1 MIIVDTLCINY
12 YHVFNLIRKVD
23 LTFVKRTNIRTQR
36 PVGNKAVRIR
46 IRPEASHLSTTNST
60 GDARFSDPGISDQ
73 PRSSNL
79 QGLYIIS
86 VAARLLHM
94 HPQTLR
100 KYERLGLVRPSRII
114 GAWRLY
120 SDEDIEKLRLIKHLA
135 DEVGLNLAGVEI
147 ILRLLEHLIDM
158 RHRIAPTQKAER
170 FQRQIEQ
177 ELEQLF
183 QNLNL
188 PLQIK
193 VPIRGI
199 FHVRRTK

>member
-1 MIIVDTLCINY
+1 M
-12 YHVFNLIRKVD
+12 
-23 LTFVKRTNIRTQR
+23 
-36 PVGNKAVRIR
+36 A
-46 IRPEASHLSTTNST
+46 TTNVS
-60 GDARFSDPGISDQ
+60 ADPALSEQGEESDQ
-73 PRSSNL
+73 PRSSGI

-86 VAARLLHM
+86 VAARLLDM

-100 KYERLGLVRPSRII
+100 KYDRLGLIRPSRII

-158 RHRIAPTQKAER
+158 RHRIATTQKAER
-170 FQRQIEQ
+170 VQRQIEQ

-183 QNLNL
+183 RNLNL